1 MNTNAEKTS
10 IRNYRDKII
19 AMFAA
24 GKSSDE
30 IAKTIGYSKN
40 YLVTY
45 CKREGILTKRPCNF
59 IKKQEGHDIME
70 LHDHGI
76 PKATIA
82 RLLHRSTHSVTGFI
96 NRAMAKR
103 APVEKDGAP
112 QPFAK
117 IDDAIGAEMA
127 REAADMPITE
137 IPAAIERPAEVLESN
152 PIQPV
157 LSVERVETVDERQTP
172 QVFEI
177 PIVLR
182 VSTVYNKPEV
192 NSVA

>member
-1 MNTNAEKTS
+1 MNMNSEKTS

-24 GKSSDE
+24 GKSPDM

-40 YLVTY
+40 YLITY
-45 CKREGILTKRPCNF
+45 CKREGILTKKSCNF
-59 IKKQEGHDIME
+59 IKKQEGDDIME
-70 LHDHGI
+70 LYDHGI
-76 PKATIA
+76 PQTTIA
-82 RLLHRSTHSVTGFI
+82 RLLHRSTNSVNGYISRTK
-96 NRAMAKR
+96 AKR
-103 APVEKDGAP
+103 TPAEKEEAPKPVV
-112 QPFAK
+112 K

-127 REAADMPITE
+127 KETIDMSIKE
-137 IPAAIERPAEVLESN
+137 IPAAIEQPVKVLESK

-157 LSVERVETVDERQTP
+157 LAVERVETVDERQSP

-177 PIVLR
+177 PIILR
-182 VSTVYNKPEV
+182 VSTVYNNPEV

>member
-1 MNTNAEKTS
+1 MNMNSEKKS

-24 GKSSDE
+24 GKSPDM

-45 CKREGILTKRPCNF
+45 CKREGILTKRACNF
-59 IKKQEGHDIME
+59 IKKEEGDDIME
-70 LHDHGI
+70 LYNHGI
-76 PKATIA
+76 SKATIA
-82 RLLHRSTHSVTGFI
+82 RLLKRSTKAVNGYISRKI
-96 NRAMAKR
+96 SKR
-103 APVEKDGAP
+103 APAEKDEAP
-112 QPFAK
+112 HPVVMIA
-117 IDDAIGAEMA
+117 DAIGAEMA
-127 REAADMPITE
+127 RETVDRPITE
-137 IPAAIERPAEVLESN
+137 IPAAIEQPAEVLESKS
-152 PIQPV
+152 IQPV
-157 LSVERVETVDERQTP
+157 LSVERVETVDERQSP